1 MTVDRL
7 PVLYP
12 RPWDVKTELEQL
24 YISLRR
30 EWGWLETAWIPDP
43 RTLNPGTCRNCGLAL
58 ATKTPYWYCML
69 CYSLKTGRTE
79 VQRARFQDERECA
92 RPFIKLRAAVKRD
105 IRTWLAVEKK
115 WIRTW
120 LAAEKSWYCGWL
132 QAERSWK
139 TMQQNRWI
147 HTERRWLKEHG
158 VTGFDCEFCGHD
170 VGFSIRNRHKDGT
183 PNSAQHMCLSC
194 RHARKKCPK
203 CGVRFLPEKWDRQCP
218 ECRVYSMGPYRRRYV
233 IERQALIWERVPKVA
248 PKIQVQ
254 GLPCV
259 YCGAPAQ
266 HADHIVPLSRGWWD
280 YSTNL
285 VPSCKPCN
293 VHKHA
298 RLLSEWDNKKVAR
311 AVSVSPKVAMAYLI
325 EVLGIGRPVL
335 VPIPTDEQVLAAY
348 PPRKYVKEEVSA

>member
-58 ATKTPYWYCML
+58 
-69 CYSLKTGRTE
+69 
-79 VQRARFQDERECA
+79 
-92 RPFIKLRAAVKRD
+92 
-105 IRTWLAVEKK
+105 
-115 WIRTW
+115 
-120 LAAEKSWYCGWL
+120 
-132 QAERSWK
+132 
-139 TMQQNRWI
+139 
-147 HTERRWLKEHG
+147 
-158 VTGFDCEFCGHD
+158 
-170 VGFSIRNRHKDGT
+170 
-183 PNSAQHMCLSC
+183 
-194 RHARKKCPK
+194 
-203 CGVRFLPEKWDRQCP
+203 
-218 ECRVYSMGPYRRRYV
+218 
-233 IERQALIWERVPKVA
+233 
-248 PKIQVQ
+248 
-254 GLPCV
+254 
-259 YCGAPAQ
+259 
-266 HADHIVPLSRGWWD
+266 VPLSRGGWD